1 MFRSTTIGALGVV
14 FGLGSVLSQDIIIK
28 NLSDEYSVVQLLFIR
43 SAFALLILLLFIPF
57 FVKGNALST
66 SRLGIQVLRGS
77 LQFCSFVCYYIALK
91 TMPILD
97 LVAIF
102 FTAPLIAV
110 ALSVPVLKEKVSMSH
125 WCAVGLGF
133 LGSLIMI
140 KPGGNNFEPAI
151 TLFALGAASLYAGSI
166 VATRLLGKS
175 DQSVTTTLYTCIMYA
190 ALGGLSVMAVEFIVP
205 LFQPGA
211 IISTYSIWTTPGIE
225 QLGLLAL
232 AGLAVC
238 IAFLLLAYA
247 YTLAPV
253 SVLVPW
259 EYSALIWGG
268 LFGYI
273 FLEQIP
279 TTTTVLGAMLIV
291 ISGIY
296 IARKS

>member
-1 MFRSTTIGALGVV
+1 
-14 FGLGSVLSQDIIIK
+14 
-28 NLSDEYSVVQLLFIR
+28 
-43 SAFALLILLLFIPF
+43 
-57 FVKGNALST
+57 
-66 SRLGIQVLRGS
+66 
-77 LQFCSFVCYYIALK
+77 
-91 TMPILD
+91 
-97 LVAIF
+97 
-102 FTAPLIAV
+102 
-110 ALSVPVLKEKVSMSH
+110 
-125 WCAVGLGF
+125 
-133 LGSLIMI
+133 
-140 KPGGNNFEPAI
+140 
-151 TLFALGAASLYAGSI
+151 
-166 VATRLLGKS
+166 
-175 DQSVTTTLYTCIMYA
+175 
-190 ALGGLSVMAVEFIVP
+190 MAVEFIVP
-205 LFQPGA
+205 LFQPRA
-211 IISTYSIWTTPGIE
+211 IISTYSIWITPGIE